1 MLKLISAT
9 PSPFA
14 RKVRVALMEKDIPF
28 DLITVNPWNANER
41 VHPHNPLGK
50 IPVLI
55 TDTGKPIYES
65 SYILDWLEVHFPEPA
80 LIPKDKE
87 KALEAKYFQ
96 VVSDGICEA
105 FVLLFI
111 ERLRAVNKRSHS
123 WEDRQFEKIDRGMSA
138 LEAMTPKSGFCV
150 GGIFTLA
157 DIAVVSTVEYLAL
170 RFEEYEFN
178 EKCPKLLQFVD
189 EHKNRPSFKNTRPQA
204 QKLNKDVV

>member
-1 MLKLISAT
+1 MLKVISAT

-28 DLITVNPWNANER
+28 ELITVNPWNANER
-41 VHPHNPLGK
+41 VHPYNPLGK

-55 TDTGKPIYES
+55 TDCGKPIFES
-65 SYILDWLEVHFPEPA
+65 SYILDWVEVHFPEPA
-80 LIPKDKE
+80 LLPEDKE

-123 WEDRQFEKIDRGMSA
+123 WEDRQFEKIARGMSA

-150 GGIFTLA
+150 GGILTLA

-170 RFEEYEFN
+170 RFEEYKFN
-178 EKCPKLLQFVD
+178 EKCPKLLQFVN
-189 EHKNRPSFKNTRPQA
+189 EHKNRPSFKNTRPQL
-204 QKLNKDVV
+204 QELNKDVV

>member
-1 MLKLISAT
+1 M
-9 PSPFA
+9 
-14 RKVRVALMEKDIPF
+14 
-28 DLITVNPWNANER
+28 
-41 VHPHNPLGK
+41 HPHNPLGK

-55 TDTGKPIYES
+55 THPGKPIYES

-157 DIAVVSTVEYLAL
+157 DIVVVSTVEYLAL

-189 EHKNRPSFKNTRPQA
+189 EHKNRPSFKNTRPQP

>member
-41 VHPHNPLGK
+41 VHLHNPLGK

-55 TDTGKPIYES
+55 TDPGKPIYES
-65 SYILDWLEVHFPEPA
+65 SYILDWLEVHFPEPS

-150 GGIFTLA
+150 VGIFTLA

-189 EHKNRPSFKNTRPQA
+189 EHKNRPSFKNTRPQL

>member
-28 DLITVNPWNANER
+28 ELITVNPWNANER
-41 VHPHNPLGK
+41 VHPYNPLGK

-55 TDTGKPIYES
+55 TDCEKPIYES
-65 SYILDWLEVHFPEPA
+65 SYILDWLEVHFPEPS

-123 WEDRQFEKIDRGMSA
+123 WEDRQFEKIARGMSA

-150 GGIFTLA
+150 GGILTLA

-170 RFEEYEFN
+170 RFEEYKFN
-178 EKCPKLLQFVD
+178 EKCPKLLQFVN
-189 EHKNRPSFKNTRPQA
+189 EHKNRPSFKNTRPQP
-204 QKLNKDVV
+204 QELNKDVV

>member
-41 VHPHNPLGK
+41 VHLHNLLGK

-55 TDTGKPIYES
+55 TDPGKPIYES
-65 SYILDWLEVHFPEPA
+65 SYILDWLEVHFPEPV

>member
-41 VHPHNPLGK
+41 VDLHNHLGK

-55 TDTGKPIYES
+55 TDPGKPIYES
-65 SYILDWLEVHFPEPA
+65 SYILDWLEVHFPEPS

-123 WEDRQFEKIDRGMSA
+123 WEHRQFEKIDRGMSA

-189 EHKNRPSFKNTRPQA
+189 EHKNRPSFKNTRPQP

>member
-14 RKVRVALMEKDIPF
+14 RKFRVALMENDVPF
-28 DLITVNPWNANER
+28 DILTVNPWNANER

-50 IPVLI
+50 IPVLL
-55 TDTGKPIYES
+55 TDPGKPIYES
-65 SYILDWLEVHFPEPA
+65 SYILDWLQVHFPEPA
-80 LIPKDKE
+80 LLPNDKE
-87 KALEAKYFQ
+87 KVLEAKYFQ

-105 FVLLFI
+105 FVLLFT
-111 ERLRAVNKRSHS
+111 ERLRSNNKRSHL
-123 WEDRQFEKIDRGMSA
+123 WENKQFEKIDRRMSA
-138 LEAMTPKSGFCV
+138 FEAMTPISSFCV

-178 EKCPKLLQFVD
+178 EKCPRLLQFVD
-189 EHKNRPSFKNTRPQA
+189 EHKNRPSFKNTRPQP
-204 QKLNKDVV
+204 QKLNEDVV

>member
-28 DLITVNPWNANER
+28 DLITVNPWNANES
-41 VHPHNPLGK
+41 VHPHNPRGE

-55 TDTGKPIYES
+55 TDPRTPIYES

-80 LIPKDKE
+80 LTSKDKE
-87 KALEAKYFQ
+87 KALDAKYFQ

-111 ERLRAVNKRSHS
+111 ERLRAVKKRSHS
-123 WEDRQFEKIDRGMSA
+123 WEHRQFEKIDRGMSA
-138 LEAMTPKSGFCV
+138 LEAMTPKSGLCV
-150 GGIFTLA
+150 GDIFTLA

-170 RFEEYEFN
+170 RFEEYKFN
-178 EKCPKLLQFVD
+178 EKCPRLLQFVD
-189 EHKNRPSFKNTRPQA
+189 EHKNRASFKNTRPQP
-204 QKLNKDVV
+204 QKFNKDVV

>member
-55 TDTGKPIYES
+55 TDPGKPIYES

-111 ERLRAVNKRSHS
+111 
-123 WEDRQFEKIDRGMSA
+123 
-138 LEAMTPKSGFCV
+138 
-150 GGIFTLA
+150 
-157 DIAVVSTVEYLAL
+157 
-170 RFEEYEFN
+170 
-178 EKCPKLLQFVD
+178 
-189 EHKNRPSFKNTRPQA
+189 
-204 QKLNKDVV
+204 